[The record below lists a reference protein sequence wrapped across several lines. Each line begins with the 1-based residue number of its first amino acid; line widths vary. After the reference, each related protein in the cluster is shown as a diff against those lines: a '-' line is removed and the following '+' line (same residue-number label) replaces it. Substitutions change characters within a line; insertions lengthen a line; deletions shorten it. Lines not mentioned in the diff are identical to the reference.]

1 MLQDSILTFKIAVD
15 MKTTY
20 ITFILLLFVSFTS
33 CKKSFLDE
41 KPLDFLSTNNALKT
55 YNDFNA
61 SVYNLYNLVRREFYS
76 RDENYPFDYLYGTDL
91 VFDGQASVRRHTNV
105 LAAYGPTGG
114 ADIPL
119 VHWTELYKIV
129 SESNTILSRISASQ
143 MTDAEKM
150 LTEARAKFFRAFA
163 YRTLVYMFGG
173 VPLVTEEV
181 TTPKV
186 DYVRASKAEVLN
198 QIIDDLKF
206 SADHLPAIAAAQD
219 GEINNLAAQ
228 HLLAE
233 VYLAAGQYT
242 NAITAATVVIN
253 SPGMALMKA
262 RFGSRKNENPGDVYW
277 DLFRRNNQNRKSGN
291 TESIW
296 VIQFETDVPG
306 GGAVSSG
313 MGGSYLWERHH
324 APMVRDLKVGNV
336 SPFRWPVGDY
346 TGGRGIGW
354 AVSTKYFSNTIWQS
368 DFNNDIRNANHNFVR
383 TFTYTQPGTSLF
395 GQTFNTEAPP
405 AGVTVP
411 QRAMYAYQSKVTTP
425 FDHPTNLYVT
435 TANAVKWELNN
446 FAGGTYTDQ
455 YMFRLAETY
464 LIRAEAHLGANNA
477 ALAAADINV
486 VRTRANASPV
496 SAANIN
502 IDYILDERMREL
514 GVEEKRRLTLMRLGL
529 LYDRVK
535 KCNPYSGYSGLQ
547 PYHNLWPIPAAEIE
561 RNREAVLV
569 QNDGYN

>member
-1 MLQDSILTFKIAVD
+1 MKSI
-15 MKTTY
+15 Y
-20 ITFILLLFVSFTS
+20 IISLILLLTTFGA

-41 KPLDFLSTNNALKT
+41 EPLDFLSTNNALKS

-61 SVYNLYNLVRREFYS
+61 SVYNLYALVRREFYS

-119 VHWTELYKIV
+119 THWTDLYKIV
-129 SESNTILSRISASQ
+129 SESNTILSRISGSE
-143 MTDAEKM
+143 MTDEEKL

-163 YRTLVYMFGG
+163 YRTLAYLFGG
-173 VPLVTEEV
+173 VPLATEEV
-181 TTPKV
+181 TEPKV
-186 DYVRASKAEVLN
+186 NYVRASKTEVLN
-198 QIIDDLKF
+198 QVIADLQF
-206 SADHLPAIAAAQD
+206 AADNLPGITTVED
-219 GEINNLAAQ
+219 GEINNLAAH

-242 NAITAATVVIN
+242 EAVTSANAVIN
-253 SPGMALMKA
+253 SPGMALMTA
-262 RFGSRKNENPGDVYW
+262 RFGSRKTENPGDVYW
-277 DLFRRNNQNRKSGN
+277 DLFRKDNQNRKSGN

-306 GGAVSSG
+306 GGAVSSA
-313 MGGSYLWERHH
+313 MAGSYLWERHH
-324 APMVRDLKVGNV
+324 APMVRDLKVSGS

-354 AVSTKYFSNTIWQS
+354 AVSTKYFSNTVWES

-383 TFTYTQPGTSLF
+383 SFVYNNPSSPLF
-395 GQTFNTEAPP
+395 GQTFSTEVPP
-405 AGVTVP
+405 PGVAIP

-425 FDHPTNLYVT
+425 YNHPDNLYS
-435 TANAVKWELNN
+435 TASNAVPWELNIT
-446 FAGGTYTDQ
+446 AGGTYTDQ

-464 LIRAEAHLGANNA
+464 LIRAEAYLGAGDPGMA
-477 ALAAADINV
+477 TADINA
-486 VRTRANASPV
+486 VRARANAAPADV
-496 SAANIN
+496 ANVN
-502 IDYILDERMREL
+502 IEYILDERMREL

-529 LYDRVK
+529 LYSRVK
-535 KCNPYSGYSGLQ
+535 KCNPYSGYSDIQ

-561 RNREAVLV
+561 RNREAKLE
-569 QNDGYN
+569 QNEGYN